1 MMKDFNLI
9 EETVFNQRVMVREL
23 YAKLY
28 RLLKSSLRE
37 TSSDRSTPIK
47 MREFTIKLLNESFSL
62 VKVILGF
69 LGS

>member
-1 MMKDFNLI
+1 MMKDFKLI
-9 EETVFNQRVMVREL
+9 EETVFNQKVMVRDI

-47 MREFTIKLLNESFSL
+47 MREFTAKLLKESFYTIG
-62 VKVILGF
+62 VNI
-69 LGS
+69 